1 MSKDLLEVV
10 DAVAN
15 EKGVDR
21 EAVFAAL
28 ETALAA
34 AVRRSYDDRLDVRVS
49 LDRTSGT
56 YEAHR
61 RWLVLPEGQELV
73 DPEVEIALA
82 DARAKRPGVEPGEYV
97 EEPLAVRNFGRIAAQ
112 AAKQVIVHKV
122 REAERSQLVR
132 VYKDRVGQL
141 VTGTVKRVERGN
153 VYLELNTGAEAI
165 IPRTEMIPRQRVNL
179 GDRLRGYL
187 KAIDTEARGP
197 QLIVSRTDT
206 QLLVELFRLEV
217 PEIAQGIIEIKAAA
231 RDPGQRAKIAV
242 MSHDPRIEPEG
253 ACIGMRGS
261 RVQAV
266 TNELAGERI
275 DIIAWDESLP
285 QLVINA
291 MKPAEVRKLT
301 LDDATHSIEVA
312 VDEDRL
318 SLAIGRGG
326 QNVRLASLLTGWQI
340 NVISVEQAEERQR
353 QELEALQKLFTTQL
367 NVDED
372 LAGALSEY
380 LTTVE
385 EVAYLPTAELLKIPG
400 LDETLVEQLR
410 ERARDALLTQAIAQQ
425 EEESR
430 LSQAGDLLEVEGL
443 ERSEALRLL
452 DHDIK
457 SREELAELAADEL
470 AEMLGV
476 SVERAG
482 ALVMAARSVWFEA
495 PAAAGEGGAS

>member
-1 MSKDLLEVV
+1 MSKDILEVV

-15 EKGVDR
+15 EKGVER
-21 EAVFAAL
+21 EAVIAAL

-34 AVRRSYDDRLDVRVS
+34 AVRRSYDDRLDARVH
-49 LDRTSGT
+49 LDRTSGNFD
-56 YEAHR
+56 AFR
-61 RWLVLPEGQELV
+61 RWLVLPEGQEPA
-73 DPEVEIALA
+73 DPELEIGLEA
-82 DARAKRPGVEPGEYV
+82 ARAKNPALAPGDYLEA
-97 EEPLAVRNFGRIAAQ
+97 PLEVRNFGRIAAQ
-112 AAKQVIVHKV
+112 VAKQVIMHKV

-132 VYKDRVGQL
+132 LYKDRVGQL
-141 VTGTVKRVERGN
+141 VTGTVRRVERGN

-165 IPRTEMIPRQRVNL
+165 IPRSEMIPRQRVNI

-187 KAIDTEARGP
+187 KAIDPEARGP

-285 QLVINA
+285 QFVINA

-301 LDDATHSIEVA
+301 LDDETRSIEVA

-353 QELEALQKLFTTQL
+353 RELEELQRFFMAQL

-372 LAGALSEY
+372 LAGALAEY
-380 LTTVE
+380 LTTIE
-385 EVAYLPTAELLKIPG
+385 EVAYLPTTELLKIPG
-400 LDETLVEQLR
+400 LDEGLVEELR
-410 ERARDALLTQAIAQQ
+410 GRARDALLTQAIAQQ
-425 EEESR
+425 EEEAR
-430 LSQAGDLLEVEGL
+430 LAQAGDLRDVEGL
-443 ERSEALRLL
+443 DTARILRLL

-457 SREELAELAADEL
+457 SREELAELSADEL
-470 AEMLGV
+470 AEILGV
-476 SVERAG
+476 APAEAG
-482 ALVMAARSVWFEA
+482 AIVMAARAVWFR
-495 PAAAGEGGAS
+495 AAADGGGQA

>member
-15 EKGVDR
+15 EKGVER
-21 EAVFAAL
+21 EAVFTAL

-34 AVRRSYDDRLDVRVS
+34 AVRRSYEDRLDVRVA

-61 RWLVLPEGQELV
+61 RWLVLPEGQEPL
-73 DPEVEIALA
+73 DPEIEIALA
-82 DARAKRPGVEPGEYV
+82 DARAKRPDIEPGDYV

-141 VTGTVKRVERGN
+141 VTGTVRRVERGN

-165 IPRTEMIPRQRVNL
+165 VPRGEMIPRQRVNL
-179 GDRLRGYL
+179 GDRMRGYL

-242 MSHDPRIEPEG
+242 LSHDPRIEPEG

-275 DIIAWDESLP
+275 DIVAWDESLP
-285 QLVINA
+285 QFVINA
-291 MKPAEVRKLT
+291 MKPAEIRKLT
-301 LDDATHSIEVA
+301 LDEETHSIEVA

-353 QELEALQKLFTTQL
+353 QELSELQTLFMTEL

-380 LTTVE
+380 LTTIE

-410 ERARDALLTQAIAQQ
+410 SRARDALLTQAIAQQ
-425 EEESR
+425 EEEAR
-430 LSQAGDLLEVEGL
+430 LAQAGDLAAVEGL
-443 ERSEALRLL
+443 KRSEALKLL

-470 AEMLGV
+470 AEMLGI
-476 SVERAG
+476 STERAA
-482 ALVMAARSVWFEA
+482 ALVMAARSVWFA
-495 PAAAGEGGAS
+495 PPVAAGEAGTQ

>member
-15 EKGVDR
+15 EKGVER
-21 EAVFAAL
+21 EAVFTAL

-34 AVRRSYDDRLDVRVS
+34 AVRRSYGDRLDVRVA

-56 YEAHR
+56 YEAYR
-61 RWLVLPEGQELV
+61 RWLVLPDDQELL
-73 DPEVEIALA
+73 DPELEIPLA
-82 DARAKRPGVEPGEYV
+82 AARAKRPGIEAGEYF
-97 EEPLAVRNFGRIAAQ
+97 EEVLAVRNFGRIAAQ
-112 AAKQVIVHKV
+112 AAKQVILHKV
-122 REAERSQLVR
+122 REAERNQLVR
-132 VYKDRVGQL
+132 IYKDRVGQL
-141 VTGTVKRVERGN
+141 VTGVVKRVERGN

-165 IPRTEMIPRQRVNL
+165 IPRSEMIPRQRVNL

-187 KAIDTEARGP
+187 KTIDTEARGP

-242 MSHDPRIEPEG
+242 VSHDPRIEPEG

-275 DIIAWDESLP
+275 DIIAWNESLP
-285 QLVINA
+285 QFVINA

-301 LDDATHSIEVA
+301 LDDETHSIEVA

-340 NVISVEQAEERQR
+340 NVTSVEQAEEHQR
-353 QELEALQKLFTTQL
+353 RELEELQKLFMTHL

-372 LAGALSEY
+372 LAAALSEY
-380 LTTVE
+380 LGSIE

-400 LDETLVEQLR
+400 LDEKLVEEMR
-410 ERARDALLTQAIAQQ
+410 GRARDALLTQAIAQQ
-425 EEESR
+425 EEEAR

-443 ERSEALRLL
+443 ARTEALTLL

-457 SREELAELAADEL
+457 SREELAELAADEA
-470 AEMLGV
+470 AEILGV
-476 SVERAG
+476 TPERAA
-482 ALVMAARSVWFEA
+482 ALVMAARAAWFES
-495 PAAAGEGGAS
+495 PAAAEGGP

>member
-15 EKGVDR
+15 EKGVER
-21 EAVFAAL
+21 EAVFTAL

-34 AVRRSYDDRLDVRVS
+34 AVRRSYDDRLDVRVG

-56 YEAHR
+56 YEAYR
-61 RWLVLPEGQELV
+61 RWLVLPEGQELL
-73 DPEVEIALA
+73 DPEIEAALE
-82 DARAKRPGVEPGEYV
+82 DARAKRPDLQPGDYL
-97 EEPLAVRNFGRIAAQ
+97 EEPLPVRNFGRIAAQ
-112 AAKQVIVHKV
+112 AAKQVILHKV

-165 IPRTEMIPRQRVNL
+165 VPRNEMIPRQRVNL

-206 QLLVELFRLEV
+206 QLLIELFRLEV
-217 PEIAQGIIEIKAAA
+217 PEIAQGIIEIRAAA

-242 MSHDPRIEPEG
+242 VSHDPRIEPEG

-285 QLVINA
+285 QFVINA

-301 LDDATHSIEVA
+301 LDDETHSIEVA

-340 NVISVEQAEERQR
+340 NVISVEQSEERQR
-353 QELEALQKLFTTQL
+353 QELEEMQKVFMAQL

-385 EVAYLPTAELLKIPG
+385 EVAYLPATELLKIPG

-410 ERARDALLTQAIAQQ
+410 GRARDALLTQAIAQQ
-425 EEESR
+425 EEETR
-430 LSQAGDLLEVEGL
+430 LAQAGDLLEVDGL
-443 ERSEALRLL
+443 GRAEALRLL

-457 SREELAELAADEL
+457 GREELAELAADEL
-470 AEMLGV
+470 AEILGV
-476 SVERAG
+476 SAERAA
-482 ALVMAARSVWFEA
+482 ALVMAARAVWFEA
-495 PAAAGEGGAS
+495 PATAGEGEQA